1 MANHSSKCGL
11 HGLVIAVR
19 VYCIL
24 QNLAPPYMCPEPTFV
39 QFIYVLNLM
48 LVNVKWASVAQ
59 QLVHDVSKKDVYCLF
74 EALIYKQCM
83 VYIWAPCT
91 VNSGLCLRLC
101 VVFTQIICIAETETV
116 QIYIGAIS
124 WCFEPS
130 SLHIQPPVGP
140 YYQTIDTFLRLRNHP
155 MRSGLEHCAFQLSF
169 FFCTP
174 LQVTLRRVWPL
185 STPLQ

>member
-1 MANHSSKCGL
+1 MISDTPEVTTMIEKMAHSYNNYKKDQWQITLRKCGL

-39 QFIYVLNLM
+39 QFFYVLNLM

-83 VYIWAPCT
+83 V
-91 VNSGLCLRLC
+91 
-101 VVFTQIICIAETETV
+101 
-116 QIYIGAIS
+116 
-124 WCFEPS
+124 
-130 SLHIQPPVGP
+130 HI
-140 YYQTIDTFLRLRNHP
+140 
-155 MRSGLEHCAFQLSF
+155 
-169 FFCTP
+169 
-174 LQVTLRRVWPL
+174 
-185 STPLQ
+185 